1 MTRPTGQV
9 YGELEQAYDHFN
21 RLLFDGELPAVI
33 ITLQRKKGARGYCS
47 RLRFANRD
55 SQGQKATE
63 IAMNPAYFG
72 VRTIRETLST
82 LTHESCHVWQFHF
95 GQPGRRGYHNK
106 EWADKMEA
114 IGLMPS
120 DTGEP
125 GGARTGEHMTHY
137 IIPGGPFDRACD
149 ALLTEGFTLSWF
161 DRYAPPEYIAALRA
175 KQASRPGADGV
186 ASTPPSSAT
195 SSAATVEIEG
205 PEGATVEGSGEPPK
219 AYKRKYTCPGCGV
232 NAWGKPALNLICGN
246 CSLALMAG

>member
-1 MTRPTGQV
+1 MRPTGQV

-33 ITLQRKKGARGYCS
+33 ITLQRKKGTRGYCS

-55 SQGQKATE
+55 SQNQKATE

-82 LTHESCHVWQFHF
+82 LAHESCHVWQYHF

-106 EWADKMEA
+106 EWADKMES

-120 DTGEP
+120 NTGEP

-137 IIPGGPFDRACD
+137 IIPGGPFDKACD

-161 DRYAPPEYIAALRA
+161 DRFAPPEYIAAIRA
-175 KQASRPGADGV
+175 KQVEQSGTNSS
-186 ASTPPSSAT
+186 ST
-195 SSAATVEIEG
+195 AATVKIEG
-205 PEGATVEGSGEPPK
+205 PEGAIIERADTSQK
-219 AYKRKYTCPGCGV
+219 TYKCKFSCPTCGV
-232 NAWGKPALNLICGN
+232 NAWGKPGLNLICGD
-246 CSLALMAG
+246 CSISMIAS